1 MLTRSLASALLL
13 AAFLA
18 GGSDSRAQAPAPTVL
33 RIGTPG
39 NDGNALAFYAQ
50 ALGFFKRYGIEPQT
64 QLVRFGGGSG
74 IAAALQGKA
83 LDVGEADLV
92 AIATAREHGVNL
104 TLLAPS
110 YMYRTG
116 DLTSAII
123 AARNSGIRSAKDL
136 NGKVIGVASLGGV
149 GRMLTTKWL
158 DKNGAD
164 VNSVKFVELPQVSMA
179 AALVRGTI
187 DAAQSGEPNITAAG
201 DDVRILASTYAALG
215 RQVQATAWCA
225 TEDWVKSNP
234 ESAKR
239 FVAAIHEAAV
249 WGDDARNHEKSAEIL
264 RQWVPFP
271 ENLAQKMHRAYYG
284 QAFEVSALQPLLDA
298 ALEYKSLQVHASAR
312 DMLSP
317 YALTR

>member
-1 MLTRSLASALLL
+1 MRYLAALLL
-13 AAFLA
+13 AASALA
-18 GGSDSRAQAPAPTVL
+18 IGSDGRAQTPAPLVL

-50 ALGFFKRYGIEPQT
+50 AQGFFKKRGIDSQI
-64 QLVRFGGGSG
+64 QIARFGAGSG

-92 AIATAREHGVNL
+92 AIAIAREHGVPL

-110 YMYRTG
+110 YMYRVG
-116 DLTSAII
+116 DLTSAIVT
-123 AARNSGIRSAKDL
+123 ARNSAIHSAKDL

-164 VNSVKFVELPQVSMA
+164 VGSIKFIEMPQTSMA
-179 AALVRGTI
+179 AALARGTI
-187 DAAQSGEPNITAAG
+187 DAAQTGEPNITAAG
-201 DDVRILASTYAALG
+201 DELRILASTYASLG
-215 RQVQATAWCA
+215 GQVQATAWCA
-225 TEDWVKSNP
+225 TEDWVKTNP
-234 ESAKR
+234 DLAKR

-249 WGDDARNHEKSAEIL
+249 WGDDPRNHEKSAEIL
-264 RQWVPFP
+264 RGWVPFQ
-271 ENLAQKMHRAYYG
+271 EGLAQKMHRAYYG

-298 ALEYKSLQVHASAR
+298 ALEYKALGSRASAR
-312 DMLSP
+312 EMISA
-317 YALTR
+317 YAMVR